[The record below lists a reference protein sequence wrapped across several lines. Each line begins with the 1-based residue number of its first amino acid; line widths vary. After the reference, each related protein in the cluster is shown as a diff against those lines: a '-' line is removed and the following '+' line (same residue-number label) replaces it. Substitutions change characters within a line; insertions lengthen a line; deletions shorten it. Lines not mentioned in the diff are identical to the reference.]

1 MPGVRIVTDT
11 TANLSKEELEEH
23 KIEVV
28 PLYVNFP
35 DEVIIDGSISNR
47 VFFDKCKK
55 APQLPFTSQ
64 PSPGDFV
71 KVYEEILNQ
80 GDEIVSIHISS
91 GLSGTVESAATA
103 IKTLSATGVSVV
115 DSLVTMTGLAL
126 MVLSAARAAREGKSR
141 EEIVQMLEEMKE
153 KGRTFLVPAT
163 LEYMKKGGRIGGAQ
177 ALLGS
182 IMQIKPILILRND
195 TGKIDSYAKARTMRK
210 ALERLVEELPQN
222 ASGVQLAAVLHADAE
237 DTAAALKSLLEAR
250 LPGLEIKTYA
260 LSAVIA
266 THTGPGTVGFSFF
279 PK

>member
-11 TANLSKEELEEH
+11 TANLSREELEEH

-35 DEVIIDGSISNR
+35 DEVIMDGSISNA
-47 VFFDKCKK
+47 VFFEKCEK

-64 PSPGDFV
+64 PSPGDFA
-71 KVYEEILNQ
+71 KVYEKILND

-91 GLSGTVESAATA
+91 GLSGTVESAASA
-103 IKTLSATGVSVV
+103 IKMLSAEGISVV
-115 DSLVTMTGLAL
+115 DSLVTMTGLAI
-126 MVLSAARAAREGKSR
+126 MVLSAARAAGEGKSR
-141 EEIVQMLEEMKE
+141 EEIVQMLEEMKV

-195 TGKIDSYAKARTMRK
+195 TGKIDTYAKARTMRK

-222 ASGVQLAAVLHADAE
+222 ASDVRQVAVLNADAE
-237 DTAAALKSLLEAR
+237 GTAAELKVLLQAR
-250 LPGLEIKTYA
+250 LPDLKINIYA